1 MLQAP
6 LAPCNPGLNLEG
18 PGSELGVPDLKKPQD
33 AQETVGEEFPGDL
46 VVKEMSL
53 SLLGLRFYPWPGN
66 FYMLL
71 VQKKKRK
78 KERKKERKGKKREEK
93 Q

>member
-1 MLQAP
+1 M
-6 LAPCNPGLNLEG
+6 
-18 PGSELGVPDLKKPQD
+18 KKPQD

-66 FYMLL
+66 FHMLL
-71 VQKKKRK
+71 VQKKKK
-78 KERKKERKGKKREEK
+78 KERKKERKERKEKRRKTVSREK
-93 Q
+93 EVSFTEAGPLNQA